1 MLQDPKQITEL
12 YGVRNNHAIFA
23 IGNEKDRRY
32 GIIDRNGE
40 IIAGPAFIE
49 FSLQLGRYI
58 QCCCT
63 TGSSHNPS
71 YRLYDTTTNEWVS
84 IDSNKRSMPI
94 PGHTGLFYTYNQHN
108 RCGIQDYNGN
118 QIIPEIYATIFRIGE
133 YFMVQ
138 DPKTKKYG
146 ILTAEGKMVIPCILA
161 FDHVSYSAGKV
172 LVRQADKWFYVN
184 NCGAQVF
191 DWHAI
196 VLPDDVLGVHLYS
209 DHICYHIPCWKK
221 LRGLDYRACGMLDT
235 FGTELLPPIYF
246 GIDGLNEKYFR
257 VGDAE
262 TFFSGLADCDGN
274 TIIPADSGVY
284 VWAPIKEDENM
295 FIFQIKG
302 NSYLN
307 SGIVK
312 IGPNKEIQEV
322 LPARFV
328 DPYYL
333 CSNAGYG
340 QGHGCIVLAQSICR
354 HREEI
359 LRAGVFSLT
368 GEQLVP
374 FEYEEIL
381 LGDDPER
388 IAVCKGGEWF
398 FINLKNER
406 VLF

>member
-1 MLQDPKQITEL
+1 
-12 YGVRNNHAIFA
+12 
-23 IGNEKDRRY
+23 
-32 GIIDRNGE
+32 
-40 IIAGPAFIE
+40 
-49 FSLQLGRYI
+49 
-58 QCCCT
+58 
-63 TGSSHNPS
+63 
-71 YRLYDTTTNEWVS
+71 
-84 IDSNKRSMPI
+84 MPI
-94 PGHTGLFYTYNQHN
+94 PGHTGLFYTYIQHN

-138 DPKTKKYG
+138 DPKTEKYG

-161 FDHVSYSAGKV
+161 FDRVSYSAGKV

-184 NCGAQVF
+184 NCGAQMF
-191 DWHAI
+191 DWHEI
-196 VLPDDVLGVHLYS
+196 VLPDDVLGVNLYS
-209 DHICYHIPCWKK
+209 DRICYYIPCWKK

-235 FGTELLPPIYF
+235 SGTELLPPIYF
-246 GIDGLNEKYFR
+246 VIHGLNEKYFS

-262 TFFSGLADCDGN
+262 TFFCGLTDSDGN

-284 VWAPIKEDENM
+284 VWTPIKEDENM
-295 FIFQIKG
+295 FIFQTEG
-302 NSYLN
+302 SSNLN
-307 SGIVK
+307 SGIVR

-328 DPYYL
+328 YPHWLPD
-333 CSNAGYG
+333 SEA

-354 HREEI
+354 HQEEI

-374 FEYEEIL
+374 FEYDDIL
-381 LGDDPER
+381 LGNDPER

-398 FINLKNER
+398 FINLKNKR
-406 VLF
+406 TLF

>member
-1 MLQDPKQITEL
+1 MLQDPRQITEL
-12 YGVRNNHAIFA
+12 YGVCNNYAIFA
-23 IGNEKDRRY
+23 IGDEKDRRY

-40 IIAGPAFIE
+40 IVAEPEFIE
-49 FSLQLGRYI
+49 FSLQLGRYV

-63 TGSSHNPS
+63 TGLSHNPS
-71 YRLYDTTTNEWVS
+71 YRLYDMTMDGWVS
-84 IDSNKRSMPI
+84 IDSNKRPMPI
-94 PGHTGLFYTYNQHN
+94 PGHTGLFYTYIQHN

-138 DPKTKKYG
+138 DPKTEKYG

-161 FDHVSYSAGKV
+161 FDRVSYSAGKV

-184 NCGAQVF
+184 NCGAQMF
-191 DWHAI
+191 DWHEI
-196 VLPDDVLGVHLYS
+196 VLPDDVLGVNLYS
-209 DHICYHIPCWKK
+209 DRICYYIPCWKK

-235 FGTELLPPIYF
+235 SGTELLPPIYF
-246 GIDGLNEKYFR
+246 VIHGLNEKYFS

-262 TFFSGLADCDGN
+262 TFFCGLTDSDGN

-284 VWAPIKEDENM
+284 VWTPIKEDENM
-295 FIFQIKG
+295 FIFQTEG
-302 NSYLN
+302 SSNLN
-307 SGIVK
+307 SGIVR

-328 DPYYL
+328 YPHWLPD
-333 CSNAGYG
+333 SEA

-354 HREEI
+354 HQEKI

-374 FEYEEIL
+374 FEYDDIL
-381 LGDDPER
+381 LGNDPER

-398 FINLKNER
+398 FINLKNKR
-406 VLF
+406 TLF